1 MDQHGEASTLEN
13 IGIGLYELGEYAD
26 ALPILRRC
34 TTVEPDNG
42 CCFVDM
48 GESFERLGQTQDAI
62 KAYRQ
67 AIGIGG
73 YNTLNATCIKAAK
86 EWLAHLEG
94 ATGAPSDNPTITQGT
109 AFFVSGKGYLLTNAH
124 VVTDCKRIQIRD
136 WAPLHLVS
144 ADEDIDLAL
153 LKENW
158 DDDPHPVVATF
169 RMSSPRVGD
178 TAIVFGFP
186 LIGLLSTEGNLSTGT
201 VAARAGLRND
211 PRFIQI
217 TAPVQPG
224 NSGGPVLDS
233 AGDVV
238 GVVVAKLDAIKIAQ
252 LTGDIPENVNFAIGV
267 PEVIRF
273 LESNH
278 VSPSVETRRS
288 IIELKTADVADRAEQ
303 FTVAIECTK

>member
-1 MDQHGEASTLEN
+1 
-13 IGIGLYELGEYAD
+13 
-26 ALPILRRC
+26 
-34 TTVEPDNG
+34 
-42 CCFVDM
+42 
-48 GESFERLGQTQDAI
+48 
-62 KAYRQ
+62 
-67 AIGIGG
+67 
-73 YNTLNATCIKAAK
+73 
-86 EWLAHLEG
+86 
-94 ATGAPSDNPTITQGT
+94 
-109 AFFVSGKGYLLTNAH
+109 
-124 VVTDCKRIQIRD
+124 
-136 WAPLHLVS
+136 
-144 ADEDIDLAL
+144 
-153 LKENW
+153 
-158 DDDPHPVVATF
+158 
-169 RMSSPRVGD
+169 MSSPRVGD